1 MVDACGAA
9 STSLATSR
17 RGAKQLRLV
26 RLADEYLARHPH
38 HGEIRHD
45 VLSLFWNGRRFIV
58 RHFRDAFRPVS
69 DPYRPWRWTA

>member
-9 STSLATSR
+9 STSLADKSKASEAAST
-17 RGAKQLRLV
+17 V

-38 HGEIRHD
+38 RGEIRHD